1 MKQTALLVGINRYE
15 DDSIVNLAYAE
26 QDALELYAF
35 LKRTALYDE
44 VRHLP
49 ASEADEDRILNAATH
64 LTDHLRPGDL
74 FVFYFAGHGVQY
86 HGRHLLLCPQ
96 VRFHRL
102 EFGHHT
108 VPVDLLKKE
117 TARSGVSRVF
127 VLDACR
133 GNLLATRE
141 GTPQGFQGARGL
153 RDIVSASPPQ
163 EGPLSILCSCDEG
176 RQAQEVPRLE
186 QGLFSRALLEEFESA
201 ARDGGELKLDDHLE
215 QALRERMSRLARDHD
230 LPLLDQRPWIQRS
243 GEAPALLSGRRKEAS
258 TPDPSPA
265 QAKTPSTP
273 PMLPSH
279 RTPEVAPDGPERRP
293 QPATP
298 DGPSNRTPEIEPNGP
313 SMRPS
318 PAGENGIADAARLA
332 RVTLRSERRWLE
344 EDAVYSVLVDGIEA
358 GRIGNGGVSS
368 FSVRPGRHALA
379 VRYASHSRAWRRYLH
394 RRPLDLSSAP
404 LDLDLDPGSERVVDC
419 DINELSWLAAIPG
432 LHVIMMLLIEFT
444 PCRWLRLRE
453 TAGRPPMPAQPSVQV
468 PPRISISINKQTP
481 VAAPAGPPA
490 KVPPPLRPDPGSLP
504 GDIPRPRQPSPT
516 ASPLPPAPGSPASA
530 GRPAPPA
537 PTPPPPPNQ
546 GWAPPVRA
554 LKSHRGGTI
563 LALGILGFFTFGL
576 AGISAWIEGNKD
588 LNEMRAGT
596 MDPSGWRLTRKGRKL
611 GILATILWAVIILG
625 KLKPHPL
632 IWHRWLF

>member
-74 FVFYFAGHGVQY
+74 FVFYFAGHGIQY

-141 GTPQGFQGARGL
+141 GTAQGFQGARGL

-176 RQAQEVPRLE
+176 RQAQEVPSLE

-201 ARDGGELKLDDHLE
+201 ARDGGELRLDDHLE
-215 QALRERMSRLARDHD
+215 QALRERMSRLARDND

-243 GEAPALLSGRRKEAS
+243 GETPALLYGRPKE
-258 TPDPSPA
+258 PSLAGLPPA
-265 QAKTPSTP
+265 QARAPGP
-273 PMLPSH
+273 PPVLPGH
-279 RTPEVAPDGPERRP
+279 RTPEIQPSPLEPRPGPAVTDGPA
-293 QPATP
+293 QQTP
-298 DGPSNRTPEIEPNGP
+298 KAEPNGP
-313 SMRPS
+313 SVRPS
-318 PAGENGIADAARLA
+318 PARENLTADPARLV
-332 RVTLRSERRWLE
+332 RVTLRSERRWIE
-344 EDAVYSVLVDGIEA
+344 EDAIYSVFVDGIEA
-358 GRIGNGGVSS
+358 GRISNGGVSS
-368 FSVRPGRHALA
+368 FSVKPGRRALT
-379 VRYASHSRAWRRYLH
+379 VRYASYPRAWRRYLH
-394 RRPLDLSSAP
+394 RHPLDLSSAP
-404 LDLDLDPGSERVVDC
+404 LDMDLDPGSERVVDC
-419 DINELSWLAAIPG
+419 DVNELSWLAAIPG
-432 LHVIMMLLIEFT
+432 LHLIMMMLIEFT
-444 PCRWLRLRE
+444 PCRWLRLRQ
-453 TAGRPPMPAQPSVQV
+453 TAAPMPASAQPSAQV
-468 PPRISISINKQTP
+468 PPRISSINKQTP
-481 VAAPAGPPA
+481 VS
-490 KVPPPLRPDPGSLP
+490 VPPQTPGKASAP
-504 GDIPRPRQPSPT
+504 PPPSPV
-516 ASPLPPAPGSPASA
+516 SRPSEVRPAQPARSPAL
-530 GRPAPPA
+530 
-537 PTPPPPPNQ
+537 PPNQ
-546 GWAPPVRA
+546 GSPPPARA
-554 LKSHRGGTI
+554 LKAHRGSTI
-563 LALGILGFFTFGL
+563 LALGILGFVTFGL
-576 AGISAWIEGNKD
+576 AGISAWIEGSKD
-588 LNEMRAGT
+588 LDEMRAGI
-596 MDPSGWRLTRKGRKL
+596 MDPSGWRMTRKGQKL
-611 GILATILWAVIILG
+611 GMVATILWAAIIFG
-625 KLKPHPL
+625 KLRHF
-632 IWHRWLF
+632 R